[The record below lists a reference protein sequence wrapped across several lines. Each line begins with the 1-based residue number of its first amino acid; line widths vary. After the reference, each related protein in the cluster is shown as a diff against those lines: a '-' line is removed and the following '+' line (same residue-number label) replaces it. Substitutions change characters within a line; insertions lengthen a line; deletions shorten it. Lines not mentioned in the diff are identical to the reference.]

1 MRPTTKDLAKAAG
14 VSLAT
19 VDRVLNERSG
29 VRRKT
34 VDAVNEAIERIGFVR
49 NQLAANL
56 ARQRVY
62 NFTFLLPEN
71 GDEFLDAL
79 KHSIDEARETF
90 ASDDMQISYRAILP
104 NDPHRM
110 ADSIAGLIGE
120 SLDGV
125 AIMAPASPQVRDASL
140 RLAESGVEV
149 VGFVSGQ
156 QNDGSFEFVG
166 INNCAA
172 GATAARLLGRF
183 ATGRRGCVLVVAES
197 MNALDS
203 VDRRLGFDRVMAE
216 DFPNLVAL
224 PSVETHGKEQRVRT
238 IIENAYRYHED
249 IVGAYVMASEGR
261 QALSALAKVKDVRSQ
276 VIIAHERTK
285 FTEASLH
292 DQCLDAIIAQSPGH
306 LVRSAVRTLRARA
319 DGKEPVASQERIR
332 IEILLRDNLV

>member
-19 VDRVLNERSG
+19 VDRVLNERPG

-56 ARQRVY
+56 ARQRLYQFV
-62 NFTFLLPEN
+62 FLLPEN
-71 GDEFLDAL
+71 GDEFLEAL

-90 ASDDMQISYRAILP
+90 ATDDMQISYRAALP

-110 ADSIAGLIGE
+110 ADAIAGLIGE
-120 SLDGV
+120 GVDGV

-156 QNDGSFEFVG
+156 QNGGSFGFVG
-166 INNCAA
+166 IDNRAA

-183 ATGRRGCVLVVAES
+183 AAGRRGRVLVMTES

-203 VDRRLGFDRVMAE
+203 VHRRLGFDRVMAK
-216 DFPNLVAL
+216 DFPDLVAL
-224 PSVETHGKEQRVRT
+224 PSMETHGQENRARMIV
-238 IIENAYRYHED
+238 ENAYRHHDD
-249 IVGAYVMASEGR
+249 IVGAYIMASEGR
-261 QALSALAKVKDVRSQ
+261 QALSALVEAQDARKQ
-276 VIIAHERTK
+276 VIIAHERTA
-285 FTEASLH
+285 FTEAALN

-306 LVRSAVRTLRARA
+306 LVRSAIRTLRARA
-319 DGKEPVASQERIR
+319 DGKEPIASQERIR
-332 IEILLRDNLV
+332 IEILLRENLV